1 MDEGCEVCF
10 PFPPPSRLTKHAPCG
25 FVVIYRARD
34 LRDENLS

>member
-1 MDEGCEVCF
+1 MRVARF
-10 PFPPPSRLTKHAPCG
+10 ASLSPPPSRLTKHAPCG